1 MPLIKIATLNVRG
14 LNESKA
20 VYLLDFI
27 IRSKIDVCL
36 LQETHI
42 KSSSE
47 LEKIESVFYQFSC
60 VFPLCESNSKGV
72 GFLIRKNS
80 NIITKNIFHDL
91 NNRVLGCEVCFDNIS
106 FNLVTV
112 YCPNSIQQQVE
123 FTEELY
129 DVLNTKKRVLLV
141 GDFNFVEDKL
151 KDRENLKQNIYD

>member
-20 VYLLDFI
+20 MYLLNFI
-27 IRSKIDVCL
+27 IRSEIVCL

-47 LEKIESVFYQFSC
+47 LEKIKSVFYQFSC

-72 GFLIRKNS
+72 GLLIRKKS

-91 NNRVLGCEVCFDNIS
+91 NNRVLGCEVCFDNCLLNSNIS
-106 FNLVTV
+106 IIL
-112 YCPNSIQQQVE
+112 I
-123 FTEELY
+123 L
-129 DVLNTKKRVLLV
+129 
-141 GDFNFVEDKL
+141 KL
-151 KDRENLKQNIYD
+151 IFFDYIE